1 MDDVVLKPCP
11 FCGGEAEVY
20 NYYDIYMRDY
30 TFPTDNYIKCKK
42 CGANL
47 VTSMAHGERF
57 GLMLSICGIRER
69 DKYECLCSGT

>member
-1 MDDVVLKPCP
+1 MDDVVLKPYP

-42 CGANL
+42 CG
-47 VTSMAHGERF
+47 GE
-57 GLMLSICGIRER
+57 
-69 DKYECLCSGT
+69 SGHVYGAWGEVWVDVIDMWNKRA